1 MALPW
6 HPTTTRIRNR
16 RRCWSMATNTTWSA
30 NARALTTSSTARS
43 FPPRYNRRDF
53 LGAYGDTAVLMI
65 QAMELEFTK
74 MHGAGNDFVFLDC
87 RKKNIQ
93 NLGSVAKQLCDR
105 RFGIG
110 ADQLLTV
117 HPSKVA
123 DFKMEIYNADGGQV
137 EMCGNGIRCFARYV
151 RDHGLTAK
159 GELAVETLAGIIRPR
174 LVGDQVEVD
183 MGEPI
188 LEGRK
193 IPVNADGKILN
204 HPLEVDGATYP
215 VTCVS
220 MGNPHCVL
228 YLDDLDRLDLE
239 RVGPRFEHHPFF
251 PKRVNTE
258 FIKVFKPNEIG
269 MRVWERGAGET
280 WACGTGACA
289 ATVAGVL
296 TGKSGRKIT
305 VHLKGGDL
313 LVEWRDNNRVYMTG
327 GAAEVFEGTI
337 KI

>member
-1 MALPW
+1 M
-6 HPTTTRIRNR
+6 
-16 RRCWSMATNTTWSA
+16 S
-30 NARALTTSSTARS
+30 
-43 FPPRYNRRDF
+43 
-53 LGAYGDTAVLMI
+53 
-65 QAMELEFTK
+65 ELQFTK
-74 MHGAGNDFVFLDC
+74 MHGCGNDFIFIDC
-87 RKKNIQ
+87 LNGANSDLENLAKK
-93 NLGSVAKQLCDR
+93 LCDR

-117 HPSKVA
+117 HPSKIA

-137 EMCGNGIRCFARYV
+137 EMCGNGIRCFAKYV
-151 RDHGLTAK
+151 YEHGLTK
-159 GELAVETLAGIIRPR
+159 KKELAVETLAGIIRPR

-193 IPVNADGKILN
+193 IPVNADGKVLN
-204 HPLEVDGATYP
+204 YPLEVDGKKYE
-215 VTCVS
+215 VSCVS

-228 YLDDLDRLDLE
+228 YLDDLQRLE
-239 RVGPRFEHHPFF
+239 IEKIGPRFEHHPFF

-258 FIKVFKPNEIG
+258 FVTVLGPQEIR

-289 ATVAGVL
+289 ATVAGAM
-296 TGKSGRKIT
+296 TGRNQRKAT
-305 VHLKGGDL
+305 VHLRGGEL
-313 LVEWRDNNRVYMTG
+313 VVEWQSDNHVYMTG
-327 GAAEVFEGTI
+327 GAEEVFQGTV

>member
-1 MALPW
+1 
-6 HPTTTRIRNR
+6 
-16 RRCWSMATNTTWSA
+16 
-30 NARALTTSSTARS
+30 
-43 FPPRYNRRDF
+43 
-53 LGAYGDTAVLMI
+53 
-65 QAMELEFTK
+65 MELSFTK
-74 MHGAGNDFVFLDC
+74 MHGAGNDFIFIDC
-87 RKKNIQ
+87 LKKEVP
-93 NLGSVAKQLCDR
+93 NLGAVAGRLCDR

-123 DFKMEIYNADGGQV
+123 DFKMEIYNADGSQV
-137 EMCGNGIRCFARYV
+137 EMCGNGIRCFAKYV
-151 RDHGLTAK
+151 YDHGITK
-159 GELAVETLAGIIRPR
+159 KRELEVETLAGIIRPR
-174 LVGDQVEVD
+174 IIGETVEVD

-193 IPVNADGKILN
+193 IPAGAEGRIINY
-204 HPLEVDGATYP
+204 PLAVDGATYV

-228 YLDDLDRLDLE
+228 YLDDIDALE
-239 RVGPRFEHHPFF
+239 LARIGPKFEQHPFF

-258 FIKVFKPNEIG
+258 FVKILNPAEVR

-289 ATVAGVL
+289 VGVAGVL
-296 TGKSGRKIT
+296 TGRTEREVT

-313 LVEWRDNNRVYMTG
+313 LIKWHDDKHVYMTG
-327 GAAEVFEGTI
+327 GAEEVFQGTVRI
-337 KI
+337 